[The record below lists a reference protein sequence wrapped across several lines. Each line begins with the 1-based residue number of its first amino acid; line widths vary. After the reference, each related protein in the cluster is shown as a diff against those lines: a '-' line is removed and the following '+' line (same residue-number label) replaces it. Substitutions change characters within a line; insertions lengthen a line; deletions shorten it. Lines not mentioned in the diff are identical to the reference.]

1 MRSGAA
7 FKPDR
12 LKAELQTKSH
22 TLLGH
27 HSRAQLAGILC
38 HVPFSSFQL

>member
-12 LKAELQTKSH
+12 LKAELQTKAH
-22 TLLGH
+22 TLLGYRP
-27 HSRAQLAGILC
+27 RAQLAGVFC

>member
-1 MRSGAA
+1 MRSRAA

-12 LKAELQTKSH
+12 LKAEFQTKSH

-27 HSRAQLAGILC
+27 RPRAQLTGTLF
-38 HVPFSSFQL
+38 HLPFSSFQL